1 MMIEISMRTSTSKQS
16 SEAGMVQVQPVVK
29 MDGLEGVDALGTP
42 IRHPEACRR
51 WRFERKE
58 GSPEVGCEVVLL
70 ATV

>member
-29 MDGLEGVDALGTP
+29 VDGLEGVDALGTS
-42 IRHPEACRR
+42 IRHPEAGGDVS
-51 WRFERKE
+51 EKK
-58 GSPEVGCEVVLL
+58 VGYKVVLL

>member
-1 MMIEISMRTSTSKQS
+1 MVIRDINENINQQSVVSK
-16 SEAGMVQVQPVVK
+16 AGMVQPVVK
-29 MDGLEGVDALGTP
+29 VDGFEGVDALGTP

-58 GSPEVGCEVVLL
+58 GSPEVGCKVVLL